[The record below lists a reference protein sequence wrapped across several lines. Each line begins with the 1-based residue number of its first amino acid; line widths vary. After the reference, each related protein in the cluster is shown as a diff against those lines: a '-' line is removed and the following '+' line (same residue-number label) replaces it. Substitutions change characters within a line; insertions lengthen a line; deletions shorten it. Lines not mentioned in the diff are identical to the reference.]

1 MGAGHQLLNNAPC
14 EQVLPP
20 FSTSLDTIANMSA
33 TEANPAVV
41 KASRWYP
48 AEDTPQRKKARKSI
62 KPHQTRASLQP
73 GAVLILLA
81 GRFRGRRVILLKHL
95 KEGTLL
101 VTGPFKINGVPIRRV
116 NARYVISTSTK
127 VDISGL
133 DQSTLDKIAKPEYF
147 AREKKSKKEK
157 GEDAFM
163 KQGEKPEKK
172 QPASERASDQKA
184 IDKPLLSAIKNEE
197 FLASYLRSSFSLRHG
212 QRPHEMVF

>member
-1 MGAGHQLLNNAPC
+1 MGDSFAGHQLLNNAPC

-20 FSTSLDTIANMSA
+20 FSTSLDTIANMSS
-33 TEANPAVV
+33 TEANPAVG

-48 AEDTPQRKKARKSI
+48 DEDTPQRKKARKSI

-81 GRFRGRRVILLKHL
+81 GRFRGHQLL
-95 KEGTLL
+95 
-101 VTGPFKINGVPIRRV
+101 

-184 IDKPLLSAIKNEE
+184 IDKPLLS
-197 FLASYLRSSFSLRHG
+197 
-212 QRPHEMVF
+212 